1 MLTFT
6 NSEERQHSAFTLL
19 GTATPSHSTR
29 LISENVSLIS
39 DNTSLLSSND
49 SGMDY
54 CSFYS
59 GPSDSTIIAFGEQS
73 ESAGSIANSG
83 SSESCGS
90 IAYTGSGESCGS
102 VASSFSGTSY
112 SYSC

>member
-6 NSEERQHSAFTLL
+6 NSEEKHSSAFSLL
-19 GTATPSHSTR
+19 GMNAKTNSTR

-39 DNTSLLSSND
+39 NNTSLLSSND
-49 SGMDY
+49 GGMDY

-59 GPSDSTIIAFGEQS
+59 GPSDSTIIAFAEQA

-90 IAYTGSGESCGS
+90 IAYTSSGESCGS
-102 VASSFSGTSY
+102 VASSFSGTTVSY
-112 SYSC
+112 C